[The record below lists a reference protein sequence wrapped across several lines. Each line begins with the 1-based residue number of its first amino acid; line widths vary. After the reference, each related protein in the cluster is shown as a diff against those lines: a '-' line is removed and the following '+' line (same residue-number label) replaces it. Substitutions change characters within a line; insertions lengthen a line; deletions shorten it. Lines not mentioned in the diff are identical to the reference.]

1 MTHYQLVAKNKAR
14 SVAVMVGFVLFV
26 LVTSYVIARAFD
38 YPLSMVGTAF
48 IVAGMSTFFSYF
60 FSDRIVLTIS
70 GAKPANR
77 QEHFDFYTITENIVN
92 SQRLP
97 MPKLYVIED
106 SAMNA
111 FATGRNPSHAVVCAT
126 TGLLARLNRSELEG
140 VIAHEISHI
149 KNYDILLMSI
159 VSVLVG
165 LIALLGDWVMRG
177 SVYGPM
183 RNNNKKDGERSQL
196 DIIMFFVAIVMA
208 LLAPIIS
215 KLIKLALSR
224 RYEFLADANAA
235 AITKNP
241 EGLAK
246 ALIKISQDQ
255 EPLEAANKATAH
267 LYISDPLKNSRGGVA
282 AFKNLFQTHPPVAE
296 RVQALRAIS
305 IK

>member
-14 SVAVMVGFVLFV
+14 SVAVMIGFILFV
-26 LVTSYVIARAFD
+26 LVTSYIIALAFD
-38 YPLSMVGTAF
+38 YPLSIVGTAF
-48 IVAGMSTFFSYF
+48 IVSGMSTFFSYF
-60 FSDRIVLTIS
+60 FSDKIVLTIS
-70 GAKPANR
+70 GAKPATR
-77 QEHFDFYTITENIVN
+77 KEYFDFYTITENIVN

-111 FATGRNPSHAVVCAT
+111 FATGRSPNHAVVCAT

-177 SVYGPM
+177 SM
-183 RNNNKKDGERSQL
+183 RGNNKRGGERSQL

-215 KLIKLALSR
+215 KLMKLALSR

-235 AITKNP
+235 AMTKNP

-282 AFKNLFQTHPPVAE
+282 TFKNLFQTHPPVAE

-305 IK
+305 TK